1 MLKILRLLLAPLSLL
16 WRVVAVVRN
25 LCFDRGWL
33 PSRHFNL
40 PVISVGN
47 LSVGGT
53 GKTPHVEGILSH
65 LCEAGFR
72 VAVLSRGYGRRTKG
86 FLLVTPEA
94 GQTPYDVGDEPYQIK
109 RAFPKVLVAV
119 CERRVVGIER
129 LLSLPHPPEAIIL
142 DDAYQHRYVTPSLS
156 ILLTEADNLYT
167 HDHLLPWGRLREP
180 AFGARRADLI
190 VVTKCRDAERPRL
203 RVGESQTLYYS
214 HIVYGVPHLAGDTT
228 QRLMSLA
235 GRSILLVTGIANP
248 RPLNDHLQ
256 RCGAS
261 CVRSLRFPDH
271 HYFTS
276 RDVAAVCR
284 AWSELVS
291 HDPEALLLTT
301 AKDVV
306 RLEAIASRLSP
317 QMVQHLYVQPIVV
330 SVDPADKT
338 DPPFFKYI
346 VDYVTANSRNRR
358 MD

>member
-1 MLKILRLLLAPLSLL
+1 M
-16 WRVVAVVRN
+16 VAMVRN

-86 FLLVTPEA
+86 FLLVTPET
-94 GQTPYDVGDEPYQIK
+94 GQTSYEVGDEPYQIK
-109 RAFPKVLVAV
+109 RAFPEVIVAV

-129 LLSLPHPPEAIIL
+129 LLSLPHPPEVIIL

-156 ILLTEADNLYT
+156 ILLTEAYNLYT
-167 HDHLLPWGRLREP
+167 RDHLLPWGRLREP
-180 AFGARRADLI
+180 AYGARRADLI
-190 VVTKCRDAERPRL
+190 VVTKCRGQERPRL
-203 RVGESQTLYYS
+203 PVGEFQTLYYS
-214 HIVYGVPHLAGDTT
+214 HIVYGVPYLASDAA
-228 QRLMSLA
+228 QRLTSLA
-235 GRSILLVTGIANP
+235 GHSILLVTGIANP
-248 RPLNDHLQ
+248 RPLADHLQ
-256 RCGAS
+256 QSGAS
-261 CVRSLRFPDH
+261 SVRSLRFPDH
-271 HYFTS
+271 HYFTP
-276 RDVAAVCR
+276 RDVEAICR
-284 AWSELVS
+284 AWSEVVS
-291 HDPEALLLTT
+291 HDPEAVLITT

-306 RLEAIASRLSP
+306 RLEAVADRLPSH
-317 QMVQHLYVQPIVV
+317 MMHRLYVQPIVV